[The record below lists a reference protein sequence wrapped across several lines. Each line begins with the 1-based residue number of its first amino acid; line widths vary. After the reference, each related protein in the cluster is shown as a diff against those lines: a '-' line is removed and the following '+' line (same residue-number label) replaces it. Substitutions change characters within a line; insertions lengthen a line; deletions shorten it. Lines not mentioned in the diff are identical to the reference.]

1 MVFESSMEA
10 DPSGLG
16 FSLQKLSKISGRWN
30 RSIDG
35 AAGGAGG
42 AGGADGADGA
52 EGWLRAGT
60 SGFKQSEGPDG
71 SKGLKMGER

>member
-30 RSIDG
+30 GSIDG

-42 AGGADGADGA
+42 ADGA
-52 EGWLRAGT
+52 EGVGGVGCEQGHQVSNNQRVQMVP
-60 SGFKQSEGPDG
+60 KV
-71 SKGLKMGER
+71 